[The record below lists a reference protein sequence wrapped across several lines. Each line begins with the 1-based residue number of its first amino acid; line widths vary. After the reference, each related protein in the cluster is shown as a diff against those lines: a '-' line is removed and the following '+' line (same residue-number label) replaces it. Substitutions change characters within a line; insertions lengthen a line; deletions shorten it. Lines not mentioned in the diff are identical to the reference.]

1 MVRIKLA
8 RNSAGILLNTDQLK
22 SRGERISRYSY
33 SIKRAAMC
41 GVAMKFVEHRTLV
54 WSC

>member
-8 RNSAGILLNTDQLK
+8 RNSAWILLSMDQPK

-41 GVAMKFVEHRTLV
+41 GVAMMFVERRTLL
-54 WSC
+54 WSY